1 MRLSLRNGILLAL
14 FGAQTL
20 TAVVVG
26 LVSEHNTQQ
35 IVTGAA
41 QIQIA
46 QAAQSVAAET
56 SEYLDPAV
64 RIGDAMKQAVAVG
77 NVGVRDDTAIERL
90 MLGLMASNPDVSGV
104 ELGRNDGSFVY
115 VHRNGDGYQTKT
127 ITTTDGRRVVL
138 VDRSAGFVETKST
151 EDSNDTYDPRA
162 RPWYQLA
169 ESPGG
174 TLSRWTAPYVFFSSR
189 TPGITNAHV
198 ITDTNGGTAG
208 VLGVDIELSRLAS
221 FIASV
226 PVPGSGTS
234 FVTDSANRAIALP
247 ELKGPISMTGDDGKL
262 RLRNLDE
269 LGFPLLPLAA
279 GSPQGTVS
287 LIRAG
292 GVDQLAT
299 TTPLKLDGLDWR
311 VVVHANRDNITGS
324 LHQHARRSRLAT
336 FGTGLASLLFAIPL
350 MFGLS
355 GPMRRLHRRATIDQ
369 LTGVLNRAHLVEEA
383 SRAMKRASPVDRPLA
398 VAMFDLDNFKELN
411 DQHGHEAGDQAL
423 QEVARR
429 FGLHARSDDFLGR
442 LGGDEFAIIMPST
455 DHAAARVIATSMC
468 ESVTETPIQ
477 TTAASF
483 TLHATVG
490 VASLCPNDI
499 ALSDLLRRAD
509 LEMLAA
515 KPARRPHDTVTYGK
529 A

>member
-1 MRLSLRNGILLAL
+1 MRLSLRNGFLVAL

-56 SEYLDPAV
+56 SEYLNPAV
-64 RIGDAMKQAVAVG
+64 RISDAMKQAIAVG

-104 ELGRNDGSFVY
+104 ELGRSDGSFVY

-127 ITTTDGRRVVL
+127 ITTTGGRRVVL
-138 VDRSAGFVETKST
+138 VDRSAGFVETKSA
-151 EDSNDTYDPRA
+151 DDRSDTYDPRA

-169 ESPGG
+169 QTPG
-174 TLSRWTAPYVFFSSR
+174 TTTSRWTAPYVFFSSG
-189 TPGITNAHV
+189 TPGITNAQV
-198 ITDTNGGTAG
+198 VADTDGNAAG
-208 VLGVDIELSRLAS
+208 VLGVDVELSRLAS
-221 FIASV
+221 FIATV

-247 ELKGPISMTGDDGKL
+247 ELTGSISVTGDDGKL
-262 RLRNLDE
+262 RLRKLDE
-269 LGFPLLPLAA
+269 LGLPLLPLAA
-279 GSPQGTVS
+279 GTSSGSVS
-287 LIRAG
+287 EIRAD

-299 TTPLKLDGLDWR
+299 TATLNLDGLDWR
-311 VVVHANRDNITGS
+311 VVVHATRDNITGS

-350 MFGLS
+350 MFGLA
-355 GPMRRLHRRATIDQ
+355 GPMRRLHRRATIDH

-383 SRAMKRASPVDRPLA
+383 NRALKRASPVDRPLA
-398 VAMFDLDNFKELN
+398 VAMFDLNNFKELN
-411 DQHGHEAGDQAL
+411 DRHGHEAGDQAL

-429 FGLHARSDDFLGR
+429 FGLHTRSTDLLGR
-442 LGGDEFAIIMPST
+442 LGGDEFAIVMPTT
-455 DHAAARVIATSMC
+455 DHAAARVLATSMC
-468 ESVTETPIQ
+468 ESLAQTPIQ
-477 TTAASF
+477 TTAALF
-483 TLHATVG
+483 TVHATVG
-490 VASLCPNDI
+490 VASLSPNDL

-515 KPARRPHDTVTYGK
+515 KPTRHPHDTVTHGK

>member
-1 MRLSLRNGILLAL
+1 MPESGKQLSSRQVAGGAEEHNHMWRQWRHQGRFEITRIAVGVDAHSPMLGCVTSRPREQRIMRLSLRNGFLLAL

-35 IVTGAA
+35 VVTDAA

-56 SEYLDPAV
+56 TKYLDPAV
-64 RIGDAMKQAVAVG
+64 RISVAMKQAIAVG
-77 NVGVRDDTAIERL
+77 NVGAQDDTAIERL

-104 ELGRNDGSFVY
+104 EVGRSDGSFVY

-127 ITTTDGRRVVL
+127 ITTAGGRRVVL
-138 VDRSAGFVETKST
+138 VDRSAGFVETKSI
-151 EDSNDTYDPRA
+151 EDRNDTYDPRA

-169 ESPGG
+169 QSPGA
-174 TLSRWTAPYVFFSSR
+174 TVSRWTAPYVFFSSGA
-189 TPGITNAHV
+189 PGITNAQV
-198 ITDTNGGTAG
+198 IVDTSGDSAG

-221 FIASV
+221 FVASV

-247 ELKGPISMTGDDGKL
+247 ELSGPISVTGDDGTL
-262 RLRNLDE
+262 RLRKLDE

-279 GSPQGTVS
+279 GSPAGTVS
-287 LIRAG
+287 PIRAG
-292 GVDQLAT
+292 GIDQLAT
-299 TTPLKLDGLDWR
+299 TMPLKLDGLDWR

-350 MFGLS
+350 MFGLA

-369 LTGVLNRAHLVEEA
+369 LTGVL
-383 SRAMKRASPVDRPLA
+383 
-398 VAMFDLDNFKELN
+398 
-411 DQHGHEAGDQAL
+411 
-423 QEVARR
+423 
-429 FGLHARSDDFLGR
+429 
-442 LGGDEFAIIMPST
+442 
-455 DHAAARVIATSMC
+455 
-468 ESVTETPIQ
+468 
-477 TTAASF
+477 
-483 TLHATVG
+483 
-490 VASLCPNDI
+490 I
-499 ALSDLLRRAD
+499 ALSSGPVR
-509 LEMLAA
+509 
-515 KPARRPHDTVTYGK
+515 
-529 A
+529 